1 LFWKGCEAKKQSPN
15 CAIGRGSARVCPI
28 VGARSFWKQANSGLS
43 ATQLAAE
50 ATPAQSE
57 LEQLADLRDKG
68 VLTEEEYQPKKKS

>member
-1 LFWKGCEAKKQSPN
+1 M
-15 CAIGRGSARVCPI
+15 
-28 VGARSFWKQANSGLS
+28 S